1 MTVPF
6 SRSLRSLGIDSFRA
20 SLIGMILAVLIVFAL
35 IAWFFLAKVTLYEY
49 SNSITFNEDGR
60 IYAEF
65 SSEAMP
71 RLRPGESAIL
81 RITLPGENRQVSLP
95 ALVVNKD
102 SSANQVELLVVGGNL
117 PTGLS
122 TDEITAVAEVE
133 AEYISPARLVLR
145 ASGQYLNT
153 GNQVPVSRQGNQ
165 NPGE

>member
-49 SNSITFNEDGR
+49 SSSITFNEDGR

-95 ALVVNKD
+95 TRRGALCC
-102 SSANQVELLVVGGNL
+102 A
-117 PTGLS
+117 
-122 TDEITAVAEVE
+122 
-133 AEYISPARLVLR
+133 
-145 ASGQYLNT
+145 
-153 GNQVPVSRQGNQ
+153 
-165 NPGE
+165 